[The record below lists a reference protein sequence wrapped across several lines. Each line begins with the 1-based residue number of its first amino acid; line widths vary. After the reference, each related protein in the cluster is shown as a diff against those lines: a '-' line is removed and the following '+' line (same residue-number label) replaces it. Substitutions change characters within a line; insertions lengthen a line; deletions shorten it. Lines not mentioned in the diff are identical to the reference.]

1 MNDLRRI
8 WLKAAALGGASM
20 LLPRTL
26 LARDDIL
33 GPSDLP
39 KGFLETGTLDNL
51 PGKMPLIRKSF
62 RPPNFE
68 TPISYFQEAF
78 TPNNAFFVRYH
89 VADIPQVDAETW
101 RLTIGGDAAGKP
113 VQFSLNDLKTQFE
126 QVEINALCMCSG
138 NRRGLF
144 QPHVPGVEWGHGAM
158 GNARWKGVRLKD
170 VLAKADVQK
179 TALEIGFNG
188 ADRAPMSQSPD
199 YVKSLPIW
207 KALDE
212 NTLIAYEMN
221 GEPLPH
227 WNGFPA
233 RIVVPGWTATYWMK
247 HVTEINVSGKPV
259 EGFWMKPGY
268 RIPKGKFP
276 IVARFVSQDTEAN
289 TPITEMVVNS
299 LITNM
304 GANEIFEEGSTTL
317 LRGVAWDGGFG
328 IAMVEVS
335 MDNGQ
340 SWRRAALG
348 KDLGKYAWQQW
359 NFLLKFDKAG
369 KYIVMARA
377 TNRIGATQTF
387 ELIANPAGYHHNV
400 VQQIHIDVVS

>member
-1 MNDLRRI
+1 MKGSRRLF
-8 WLKAAALGGASM
+8 LKSAAAGGAGI
-20 LLPRTL
+20 LLPRYL
-26 LARDDIL
+26 PAADSAF
-33 GPSDLP
+33 GPGELP
-39 KGFLETGTLDNL
+39 QGFLDTATLEKL

-68 TPISYFQEAF
+68 TPLSYFQQAF

-89 VADIPQVDAETW
+89 VADIPEIDGENW
-101 RLTIGGDAAGKP
+101 RLSISGDAAGKTLDL
-113 VQFSLNDLKTQFE
+113 SLNDLRTQFE
-126 QVEINALCMCSG
+126 QVEMNALCMCSG

-144 QPHVPGVEWGHGAM
+144 LPHVVGVEWGHGAM
-158 GNARWKGVRLKD
+158 GNAHWKGVRLKD
-170 VLAKADVQK
+170 VLARAEPQK
-179 TALEIGFNG
+179 NALEVGLNG
-188 ADRAPMSQSPD
+188 ADRPVIDAAPD
-199 YVKSLPIW
+199 YIKSIPLW

-212 NTLIAYEMN
+212 STLIAYEMN

-233 RIVVPGWTATYWMK
+233 RLVVAGWTATYWMK
-247 HVTEINVSGKPV
+247 HLTALNISSKPV

-276 IVARFVSQDTEAN
+276 LVDRFVSQDTETN
-289 TPITEMVVNS
+289 TPITEMLVNS
-299 LITNM
+299 LFTNM
-304 GANEIFEEGSTTL
+304 SDSATFAVGSSSHA
-317 LRGVAWDGGFG
+317 RGVAWDGGYG

-340 SWRRAALG
+340 IWHRAELG
-348 KDLGKYAWQQW
+348 ADLGKYSWRQW
-359 NFLLKFDKAG
+359 NFRMQFDKPG
-369 KYIVMARA
+369 KQIVMARA

-400 VQQIHIDVVS
+400 VQRILIDVVS

>member
-1 MNDLRRI
+1 MKRSRR
-8 WLKAAALGGASM
+8 LFLQSAVASGAGL
-20 LLPRTL
+20 LLPRHLFAADAT
-26 LARDDIL
+26 L

-39 KGFLETGTLDNL
+39 QGFLESATLEKL

-68 TPISYFQEAF
+68 TPISYFQQPF

-89 VADIPQVDAETW
+89 VADIPQVDGDTW
-101 RLTIGGDAAGKP
+101 RLSIVGDAAGKSLEL
-113 VQFSLNDLKTQFE
+113 SLNDLKTKFE
-126 QVEINALCMCSG
+126 QVELNALCMCSG

-144 QPHVPGVEWGHGAM
+144 LPHVPGVEWGHGAM

-170 VLAKADVQK
+170 VLARAEPQK
-179 TALEIGFNG
+179 NALELGMNG
-188 ADRAPMSQSPD
+188 ADRSAMENSPD
-199 YVKSLPIW
+199 YVKSIPIW

-233 RIVVPGWTATYWMK
+233 RVVVPGWTATYWMK
-247 HVTEINVSGKPV
+247 HLTSLNISSKSV

-276 IVARFVSQDTEAN
+276 LVERFVSQDTEAN

-299 LITNM
+299 LFTNL
-304 GANEIFEEGSTTL
+304 NDNVTFEAGTTSVA
-317 LRGVAWDGGFG
+317 RGVAWDGGYG
-328 IAMVEVS
+328 VAMVEVS
-335 MDNGQ
+335 VDDGQ
-340 SWRRAALG
+340 TWRLASLG
-348 KDLGKYAWQQW
+348 ADLGKYSWRQW
-359 NFLLKFDKAG
+359 HFKMQFDQPG
-369 KYIVMARA
+369 KHVVMARA
-377 TNRIGATQTF
+377 SNRIGATQTF

-400 VQQIHIDVVS
+400 VQRIHVDVVS